1 MAIIGNIPYFQTN
14 PYHPLSPKKKR
25 RTSHL
30 LRLGALLLR
39 HIFGKAAL
47 IALVL
52 AFLCPWVWS
61 LTIEKCWFL
70 LGFPG
75 IHWDVLGFIGI
86 YWNLLGFIGISWDSI
101 GWFSREHLHR
111 STSGTTR
118 GEGVISPPKK
128 LEYDLQNCGRPLKSA
143 APMWHDVSDIMS

>member
-14 PYHPLSPKKKR
+14 PYHPLSPKKKTANFAPPPPR
-25 RTSHL
+25 RTASAPHL
-30 LRLGALLLR
+30 WQSGSDRARPRFFVPMGLEFDHRKNAD
-39 HIFGKAAL
+39 F
-47 IALVL
+47 
-52 AFLCPWVWS
+52 
-61 LTIEKCWFL
+61 CWDF
-70 LGFPG
+70 LGFTG
-75 IHWDVLGFIGI
+75 MSWDSLEFIGI
-86 YWNLLGFIGISWDSI
+86 YWDSLGFIGISWDSI

-143 APMWHDVSDIMS
+143 APM